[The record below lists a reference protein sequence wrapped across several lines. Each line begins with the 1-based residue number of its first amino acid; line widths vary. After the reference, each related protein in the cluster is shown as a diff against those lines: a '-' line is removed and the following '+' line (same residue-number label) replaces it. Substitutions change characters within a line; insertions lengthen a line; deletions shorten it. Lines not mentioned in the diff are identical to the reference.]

1 MQWIPKTFLQMQL
14 LTGWIKDVIKKKSY
28 CETNSPK
35 PRRSVCPPPPESS
48 TASECIFVCVQE
60 GAGCLKMFS
69 YGENM
74 QHCVSGMWC
83 NLVSASTAMPSHI
96 EKHTREQE
104 RNDMNVFTVTI
115 AITWLSGLPNWTT
128 VNHSVWLLWCRWQ
141 PIFWY
146 RRMYPLPFG
155 WNLCPGEWGALLMKG
170 GGNFSGK
177 ARWQFQIPVIR
188 CGVMF
193 LFCIY

>member
-1 MQWIPKTFLQMQL
+1 MKQIL
-14 LTGWIKDVIKKKSY
+14 KSLDAVS
-28 CETNSPK
+28 N
-35 PRRSVCPPPPESS
+35 PPTPPESS
-48 TASECIFVCVQE
+48 TASGCIFVCVQE

-83 NLVSASTAMPSHI
+83 NLVSASTGMPSHT

-104 RNDMNVFTVTI
+104 RYDMNVFAVTI

-155 WNLCPGEWGALLMKG
+155 WNLYPGEWGALLMKG

-177 ARWQFQIPVIR
+177 ARWQFQIPVSCRGAMLI
-188 CGVMF
+188 
-193 LFCIY
+193 FCIF